1 MSGGQALCMGG
12 TSGLGKATAV
22 ELAKKGFN
30 VTLIGRNVGRGEQAV
45 SELEGAGETE
55 RSNVQCV
62 WSSDITL
69 VLYSLRT
76 CCQPW
81 RPKKTVIA
89 RKLCVFFFSLLFFI
103 LRGNPSSLLIACT
116 AAPLSVFFPI
126 TAANKS
132 QQFEFVS
139 ADLFVSD
146 VKLSPELQLSVPF
159 GPN

>member
-1 MSGGQALCMGG
+1 MEFGYYIGAVLISDLLPTMTPKEDRDSKEALC
-12 TSGLGKATAV
+12 L
-22 ELAKKGFN
+22 
-30 VTLIGRNVGRGEQAV
+30 
-45 SELEGAGETE
+45 
-55 RSNVQCV
+55 
-62 WSSDITL
+62 
-69 VLYSLRT
+69 
-76 CCQPW
+76 
-81 RPKKTVIA
+81 
-89 RKLCVFFFSLLFFI
+89 FFFSLLFFI
-103 LRGNPSSLLIACT
+103 LRSNPSSLLIACT